1 MKSIV
6 LILFFSAFTLSC
18 FGQKY
23 DNSKYYKL
31 YKDGEIITRPIV
43 YVFNNC
49 KNNLQK
55 NKTGGGTFKIDNQVF
70 KYNPSK
76 HKKNSVS
83 LSEFKKINFKKVR
96 ELSDLEYQE
105 YLNRVNK
112 IMKEKGFRPPAPI
125 NHSIL
130 KIIVVSK
137 KGNNIVKYE
146 TDWVYSKF

>member
-1 MKSIV
+1 MYLTIV
-6 LILFFSAFTLSC
+6 KIIYKKTKQEEGLSKLII
-18 FGQKY
+18 KY
-23 DNSKYYKL
+23 LNTIL
-31 YKDGEIITRPIV
+31 ANI
-43 YVFNNC
+43 
-49 KNNLQK
+49 
-55 NKTGGGTFKIDNQVF
+55 
-70 KYNPSK
+70 
-76 HKKNSVS
+76 KKNSVS